1 MTMAVM
7 FYLIAFVTLGSAFM
21 MVISKNIFHSALLM
35 LISFIGVAAVYI
47 LLHADFLAAVQVLV
61 YAGAITIFIVFG
73 IMFTMKGD
81 PRKTNPFS
89 KNAIPAAVLILLFI
103 VINAVT
109 VIKTVW
115 PFSNIAPPETTV
127 KAIADLMLTKYVV
140 GFEVTAVLLLAAMV
154 GAIVIV
160 KGVKKSS

>member
-7 FYLIAFVTLGSAFM
+7 FYIIAFVTLGSALM
-21 MVISKNIFHSALLM
+21 MVISKNIFHSSLLM

-61 YAGAITIFIVFG
+61 YAGAITVFIVFG
-73 IMFTMKGD
+73 IMFTMKGE

-89 KNAIPAAVLILLFI
+89 QNAIPAAVLILLFI

-115 PFSNIAPPETTV
+115 PFSNIAPPETTA
-127 KAIADLMLTKYVV
+127 KAIGDLMLTKYVV
-140 GFEVTAVLLLAAMV
+140 GFEVTAVLLLTAMV

>member
-1 MTMAVM
+1 M
-7 FYLIAFVTLGSAFM
+7 FYIIAFVTLGSALM

-61 YAGAITIFIVFG
+61 YAGAITVFIVFG
-73 IMFTMKGD
+73 IMFTMKGE

-89 KNAIPAAVLILLFI
+89 QNAIPAAVLILLFI

>member
-1 MTMAVM
+1 MAAM
-7 FYLIAFVTLGSAFM
+7 FYLIAFITLGSALM
-21 MVISKNIFHSALLM
+21 MVINKNIFHSALLM
-35 LISFIGVAAVYI
+35 LVSFVGVAAVYI

-61 YAGAITIFIVFG
+61 YAGAITVFIIFG

-81 PRKTNPFS
+81 PKKTNPFS
-89 KNAIPAAVLILLFI
+89 KNAIPAAVLLLLFI

-109 VIKTVW
+109 VVITVW
-115 PFSNIAPPETTV
+115 PLSNLNPPETTV
-127 KAIADLMLTKYVV
+127 RAIADLMLSKYVV
-140 GFEVTAVLLLAAMV
+140 GFEVTAVLLLTAMV